1 MSGARWVDRRLDLD
15 HPGVGET
22 ERGDI
27 SRWPREIEAV
37 LERPALRPLLRA
49 WRWLNSVTLETTQR
63 VITLPRWPMGQP
75 PLRLLHLSDLHLT
88 AEVDPTPWLRR
99 LAGLQ
104 VDLIAVTGDLIH
116 DDSGRERGV
125 RFLQA
130 LLPQARLG
138 VFLTLGN
145 HDYLGYGVTRLPNG
159 HAVQHRWLN
168 DVAALRG
175 ALAAAGVVVLDNT
188 AQPLGKSGL
197 WIAGVGDPYTG
208 HDDMAAAL
216 RAVPSGA
223 AVVLLAHSP
232 DQLPAA
238 AARGVD
244 LMLGGHTHGGQVRIP
259 FVGPLM
265 TATLLPLRLVSG
277 YAVYRGARCYISRGL
292 GTASMPLRVFCRP
305 EAALLTLG
313 PLPSAT
319 G

>member
-49 WRWLNSVTLETTQR
+49 WRWLNSATLETTQR

-145 HDYLGYGVTRLPNG
+145 HDYLGYGVTRMPNG

-188 AQPLGKSGL
+188 AQLLGKSGL